1 MKYLP
6 IHSSSSIWL
15 RDDNL
20 WTNLNQFCVNIM
32 ELIVFITHIWLYGR
46 FYISEFTCFS
56 FFSPDL
62 CCVTRLYIALFS
74 VAIVAIGF
82 GVAIETIGDIF
93 YWTYRG
99 VIFYCTLP
107 RQFILHLHRY
117 NILRSPR
124 GTQFWVSRS
133 KKCLVRKWQYLVF
146 FRYFLTTYIIPFFNA
161 DVWKKYDK
169 KRLFV
174 VSLFLFSF

>member
-15 RDDNL
+15 RYDNL

-46 FYISEFTCFS
+46 FYISEFTCFYS
-56 FFSPDL
+56 FHTNL
-62 CCVTRLYIALFS
+62 CCDPRLYIELFS
-74 VAIVAIGF
+74 IAIVAIGF
-82 GVAIETIGDIF
+82 VVAIEEYGAQI
-93 YWTYRG
+93 
-99 VIFYCTLP
+99 L
-107 RQFILHLHRY
+107 LHLHRY

-133 KKCLVRKWQYLVF
+133 KKCLVKEWQYLVF
-146 FRYFLTTYIIPFFNA
+146 
-161 DVWKKYDK
+161 
-169 KRLFV
+169 
-174 VSLFLFSF
+174 